1 MPYNGAYNTPNSHRT
16 PLQSPSE
23 LRLLLNKNRKNK
35 VSGRKGSFHLH
46 THPLAKR
53 GAKLTINKSASF
65 AGNEK
70 EGKF

>member
-1 MPYNGAYNTPNSHRT
+1 MAKMPYNGAYNTPNSHRT

-35 VSGRKGSFHLH
+35 SAGEKASFTYTLIHWPKVTL
-46 THPLAKR
+46 
-53 GAKLTINKSASF
+53 NKSASF